1 MKKTLK
7 QINKF
12 LENNWQKWTI
22 LVILGIVIYILI
34 IFYSLV
40 YKPVYKPEV
49 ITSEK
54 LEIKT
59 QVYEDIMS
67 FHEQKQENIDQIISK
82 KYLDIFK

>member
-22 LVILGIVIYILI
+22 LVILGIVIYVLI

-40 YKPVYKPEV
+40 YKPVYMPEV
-49 ITSEK
+49 VTSEK

-59 QVYEDIMS
+59 QTYEDIMS
-67 FHEQKQENIDQIISK
+67 FHEQKQENIDQIVNK
-82 KYLDIFK
+82 EYLDIFK